1 MAKLT
6 NILTISFILFFVV
19 ANSQGDIEDG
29 ESGFQDQG
37 IDGDQPHYTDDQ
49 QETIIQ
55 RNKLIACIILS
66 RHKFNDIN
74 DELGIVLKQSS
85 ASQSLYKKMLGD
97 FMLHCFFTIRT
108 DESEKLF
115 DDIQNKKLELENWEH
130 LHNFNLDRYKGTV
143 ELELSPEQERLVELV
158 EEFDKQ
164 MREKYGEQQQSTEE
178 DQDIY
183 AKKNIDIEP
192 KIGGISMKNTP
203 ATFRYIY
210 IGAIFALVGL
220 GLYIALK
227 RLFNPEVTPYE
238 KAQLEKKEKRKT
250 KKSQ

>member
-1 MAKLT
+1 MTKLT
-6 NILTISFILFFVV
+6 KILAILFVLFFVV
-19 ANSQGDIEDG
+19 SKAQYDDGGQPPAGDDDGQG
-29 ESGFQDQG
+29 Q
-37 IDGDQPHYTDDQ
+37 YTSDQ
-49 QETIIQ
+49 QETVIQ

-74 DELGIVLKQSS
+74 DELGVVLRQSS

-115 DDIQNKKLELENWEH
+115 EDIQNKKLDLENWEH
-130 LHNFNLDRYKGTV
+130 LHNFNLDRYRGTT

-164 MREKYGEQQQSTEE
+164 MREKYGEEQQSTEDE
-178 DQDIY
+178 DTY

-192 KIGGISMKNTP
+192 KIGGISLKNTP
-203 ATFRYIY
+203 QTFKLMYIV
-210 IGAIFALVGL
+210 GGFGLVGL
-220 GLYIALK
+220 GLYLALK
-227 RLFNPEVTPYE
+227 KLFNPEVSVYE
-238 KAQLEKKEKRKT
+238 KVRQEKKERKNSKQKA
-250 KKSQ
+250 KKE